1 MATLSVFLKMT
12 QIEKHEIKDPDEI
25 LLKIEA
31 CGVCRSQ
38 LHGIEGDWKDHGI
51 PPGLPTVP
59 GHEIV
64 GSVMEVGEKVTKFKI
79 GDRAGVSPLLKSCRI
94 CDYCKKG
101 KEQLCESMEILGETL
116 KGGYAEYV
124 TVSEDFA
131 TKIPS
136 EMKSEYAAPLFCAGV
151 TAYGSIRASEPA
163 PGRKIGIFGIGGV
176 GHMAIQFG
184 KLEKLE
190 MIAVSRNQKHL
201 DLAKRLGAAHTA
213 SYSNATKTLDDIKSK
228 IGLLDAAIVFAP
240 SDNVTELA
248 INSVKKGGL
257 VVIATVGEIKGFI
270 AFDEKTIRG
279 TVIGSPKD
287 MEEVIRI
294 AHENNIEVVYETHPL
309 EDANKVLLKL
319 KNSEIEARAVLIP

>member
-1 MATLSVFLKMT
+1 M
-12 QIEKHEIKDPDEI
+12 Q
-25 LLKIEA
+25 
-31 CGVCRSQ
+31 
-38 LHGIEGDWKDHGI
+38 
-51 PPGLPTVP
+51 
-59 GHEIV
+59 
-64 GSVMEVGEKVTKFKI
+64 
-79 GDRAGVSPLLKSCRI
+79 
-94 CDYCKKG
+94 
-101 KEQLCESMEILGETL
+101 ILGETL

-124 TVSEDFA
+124 TVPEYFA

-176 GHMAIQFG
+176 GHMAVQFG

-201 DLAKRLGAAHTA
+201 DLAKRLGATHTVQ
-213 SYSNATKTLDDIKSK
+213 YSNATETLDAIKSK
-228 IGLLDAAIVFAP
+228 TGLLDAAIVFAP
-240 SDNVTELA
+240 SDDVTELA

-294 AHENNIEVVYETHPL
+294 AHENNIEVVYETYPL
-309 EDANKVLLKL
+309 EEANKVLLKL
-319 KNSEIEARAVLIP
+319 KNSQIEARAVLTP

>member
-1 MATLSVFLKMT
+1 MKTIIPFMCNIMHVDLTDYQLTKEDKERIHLLS
-12 QIEKHEIKDPDEI
+12 
-25 LLKIEA
+25 
-31 CGVCRSQ
+31 
-38 LHGIEGDWKDHGI
+38 
-51 PPGLPTVP
+51 
-59 GHEIV
+59 IV
-64 GSVMEVGEKVTKFKI
+64 E
-79 GDRAGVSPLLKSCRI
+79 
-94 CDYCKKG
+94 KKG
-101 KEQLCESMEILGETL
+101 LKPLNLENLRLLERLVEKKDYGMRRQGAVVRIMEILGETL

-257 VVIATVGEIKGFI
+257 VNCYRGRNKRIYR
-270 AFDEKTIRG
+270 IR
-279 TVIGSPKD
+279 
-287 MEEVIRI
+287 
-294 AHENNIEVVYETHPL
+294 
-309 EDANKVLLKL
+309 
-319 KNSEIEARAVLIP
+319 

>member
-1 MATLSVFLKMT
+1 
-12 QIEKHEIKDPDEI
+12 
-25 LLKIEA
+25 
-31 CGVCRSQ
+31 
-38 LHGIEGDWKDHGI
+38 
-51 PPGLPTVP
+51 
-59 GHEIV
+59 
-64 GSVMEVGEKVTKFKI
+64 
-79 GDRAGVSPLLKSCRI
+79 
-94 CDYCKKG
+94 
-101 KEQLCESMEILGETL
+101 
-116 KGGYAEYV
+116 
-124 TVSEDFA
+124 
-131 TKIPS
+131 
-136 EMKSEYAAPLFCAGV
+136 
-151 TAYGSIRASEPA
+151 
-163 PGRKIGIFGIGGV
+163 
-176 GHMAIQFG
+176 MAIQFG

-213 SYSNATKTLDDIKSK
+213 SYSNATETLDDIKSK

-294 AHENNIEVVYETHPL
+294 AHENDIEVVYETHPL

>member
-1 MATLSVFLKMT
+1 MHVDLTDYQLTKEDKERIHLLSIVEKKGLK
-12 QIEKHEIKDPDEI
+12 
-25 LLKIEA
+25 
-31 CGVCRSQ
+31 
-38 LHGIEGDWKDHGI
+38 
-51 PPGLPTVP
+51 
-59 GHEIV
+59 
-64 GSVMEVGEKVTKFKI
+64 
-79 GDRAGVSPLLKSCRI
+79 PLLKSCRI

-190 MIAVSRNQKHL
+190 MIAISRNQKHL